1 MLKLR
6 IGRKTAATQMTK
18 DELTLR
24 VANVSAAIKV
34 VAGIVNN
41 AAYSACLEA
50 IDHVRAHKNYRHQVK
65 RAFKDAIDEFKA
77 YEHRLIYAEQNRL
90 FKLDDLTPEYRK
102 RYGNITDREYYEFW
116 CATGASAYTQ
126 KRPWVMNLWNKF
138 RLSLISHKVPNEGI
152 VAWPMAADACL
163 LLAVAVYENWLR
175 VGVEEYGIPDILM
188 KEIFGQ
194 LSLGTVEKKWSKAL
208 SMLEPLTDGY
218 ELTSLEQKN
227 IQMGVDQLQD
237 EWTSLATIRGG
248 LNEAIEAYDEV
259 FRTKG
264 EQKKALRQVADM
276 RED

>member
-6 IGRKTAATQMTK
+6 IGRKTVATQMTK

-50 IDHVRAHKNYRHQVK
+50 IDHVRTHKNYRHQVK
-65 RAFKDAIDEFKA
+65 RAFKDALDEFKA

-90 FKLDDLTPEYRK
+90 FKLDDLSPEYRK
-102 RYGNITDREYYEFW
+102 RYGDITDREYYEFW

-126 KRPWVMNLWNKF
+126 RHQWVVNLWNKF
-138 RLSLISHKVPNEGI
+138 RLSLIGHKVPCEDI

-163 LLAVAVYENWLR
+163 LLAVAVHENWTR
-175 VGVEEYGIPDILM
+175 VGVEDYGIPEILM

-194 LSLGTVEKKWSKAL
+194 LSLGTVEKKWAKAL
-208 SMLEPLTDGY
+208 TMLEPLTDGY
-218 ELTSLEQKN
+218 ELTGTEQKN

-248 LNEAIEAYDEV
+248 LNEAIESYDEV

-264 EQKKALRQVADM
+264 EQKKALRQVAGM